1 MSHLSFDSSFS
12 RNGLKFFCYLNFQ
25 QLRLLHDMIKF
36 MHGMVLLMSGSSSI
50 ALLYAVCIAVPGYD
64 TKEHF

>member
-1 MSHLSFDSSFS
+1 
-12 RNGLKFFCYLNFQ
+12 
-25 QLRLLHDMIKF
+25 MIKF